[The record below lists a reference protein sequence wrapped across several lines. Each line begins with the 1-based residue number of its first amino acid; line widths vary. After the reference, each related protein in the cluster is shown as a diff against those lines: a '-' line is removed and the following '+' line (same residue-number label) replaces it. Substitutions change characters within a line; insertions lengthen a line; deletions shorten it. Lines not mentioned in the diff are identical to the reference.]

1 MKKILPFVI
10 LAVAFAACNNSDMA
24 TNNHDAS
31 GHAAHNDSG
40 SKAKSNA
47 PMAALHEA
55 MNRMMTG
62 MKTVKPTG
70 DPDYDFATLMKL
82 HHQSAVE
89 MAKVLVANGT
99 DSVAKAH
106 AAKTVTEQEGEIAAF
121 DRFLQSAKPSGNSD
135 YGQRAMQMMSAM
147 EHGKMEMGSLEAIYA
162 SMMIPHHQDGVK
174 MAEEYLKVGRAEEL
188 KKIAQSIIQTQ
199 PKEIE
204 DYRQWLKASE

>member
-1 MKKILPFVI
+1 MKKIVPFVI
-10 LAVAFAACNNSDMA
+10 LAIAVAACNNSDTAA
-24 TNNHDAS
+24 TNHDAS

-40 SKAKSNA
+40 SQTKSNA
-47 PMAALHEA
+47 PMAAMHEA

-70 DPDYDFATLMKL
+70 DSDYDFATLMKL

-89 MAKVLVANGT
+89 MARVLVANGT

-106 AAKTVTEQEGEIAAF
+106 AAKTVTEQEGEIAGF
-121 DRFLQSAKPSGNSD
+121 DRFLQSGKPSGNSD

-147 EHGKMEMGSLEAIYA
+147 EHGKMEMGSLEAMYA

-204 DYRQWLKASE
+204 DYRQWLAK